1 MSIFWRRA
9 LLRTTIAVAG
19 VLVIVL
25 VTVAHTGIALQ
36 AQSTARLTLPPTAAV
51 VAGTVE
57 LPVTLDSAG
66 YPISGVLFSI
76 DYDQSCLAFQ
86 GGDADGDG
94 LPDGFRSLV
103 PPQFSVSAA
112 FDAAD
117 TDGEIDVI
125 ILDFSLPFARL
136 SDGPLALLRFT
147 ATCVPDYAGI
157 VRVPVEFS
165 TSPPASFSNP
175 LGRNV
180 DGAFAGG
187 VVEIVDGAAPPTPT
201 PTVTVTVTPTASS
214 TPTATTTPT
223 APPPDAPTSSPTEPA
238 PTATPTPFGGQV
250 KPPIPPTPTPSAT
263 PTITPTATSTAS
275 PTATATAAPP
285 EEPPFGQ
292 SGESLYLP
300 AVQKQ

>member
-1 MSIFWRRA
+1 M
-9 LLRTTIAVAG
+9 AVAG
-19 VLVIVL
+19 VSVL
-25 VTVAHTGIALQ
+25 VLIAVALTGISLQ
-36 AQSTARLTLPPTAAV
+36 AQSAARLTLPPTAVV

-66 YPISGVLFSI
+66 HPISGVLFSI

-86 GGDADGDG
+86 GADADGDG
-94 LPDGFRSLV
+94 LPDGFRSLA

-117 TDGEIDVI
+117 SDGEIDVI
-125 ILDFSLPFARL
+125 ILDFSLPFAQL
-136 SDGPLALLRFT
+136 SDGPLAILRFT
-147 ATCVPDYAGI
+147 ATCVPDYAAI

-180 DGAFAGG
+180 DGAVAGG

-201 PTVTVTVTPTASS
+201 PTATVTPTASP
-214 TPTATTTPT
+214 TPTATATPT
-223 APPPDAPTSSPTEPA
+223 APPPDAPTSTPTQPA
-238 PTATPTPFGGQV
+238 PTATSTPFGGQV
-250 KPPIPPTPTPSAT
+250 KPPIPPTPTP
-263 PTITPTATSTAS
+263 TATSTAS
-275 PTATATAAPP
+275 PTATATAASP
-285 EEPPFGQ
+285 EETPFGQ

>member
-1 MSIFWRRA
+1 MSIYWRRA

-25 VTVAHTGIALQ
+25 VAVALTGVALR
-36 AQSTARLTLPPTAAV
+36 AQSAARLTLPPTAAV

-66 YPISGVLFSI
+66 HPISGVLFSI

-86 GGDADGDG
+86 GGDTDGDG
-94 LPDGFRSLV
+94 LPDGFRSLA
-103 PPQFSVSAA
+103 PPQFSVSAS
-112 FDAAD
+112 FDASD
-117 TDGEIDVI
+117 SNGEIDVI
-125 ILDFSLPFARL
+125 ILDFSLPFAQL
-136 SDGPLALLRFT
+136 PDGPLAILRFT

-165 TSPPASFSNP
+165 SSPPASFSNP
-175 LGRNV
+175 FGRNV
-180 DGAFAGG
+180 DGVVTGSI
-187 VVEIVDGAAPPTPT
+187 VEIVDSAAPPTPT
-201 PTVTVTVTPTASS
+201 PTVTVTPTTSPTPIA
-214 TPTATTTPT
+214 TATST
-223 APPPDAPTSSPTEPA
+223 ALPPGAPTSTPAQSA

-250 KPPIPPTPTPSAT
+250 KPPIPPTPTPTA
-263 PTITPTATSTAS
+263 TPTATSTAS

-285 EEPPFGQ
+285 EETPFGQ